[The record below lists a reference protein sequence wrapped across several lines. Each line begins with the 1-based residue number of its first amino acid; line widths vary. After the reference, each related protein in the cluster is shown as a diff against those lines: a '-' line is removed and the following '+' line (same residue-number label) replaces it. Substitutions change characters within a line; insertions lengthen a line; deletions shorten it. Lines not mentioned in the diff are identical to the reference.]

1 MNESVVL
8 AVLKSFFPGVFGA
21 FVTIFAKKK
30 EAIKLV
36 CFATLETVILLLIG
50 GFLGWVGGE
59 VALKYYKLTHHF
71 DIYMA
76 RFLIGAFGFVIIKE
90 GLNRIPI
97 WFDKV
102 EGKL

>member
-1 MNESVVL
+1 MNESAIL

-21 FVTIFAKKK
+21 FVTIYAKKK
-30 EAIKLV
+30 DAIKLA
-36 CFATLETVILLLIG
+36 CFVTLETVILLLIG
-50 GFLGWVGGE
+50 GVLGWVGGE
-59 VALKYYKLTHHF
+59 VALKYYKLSDPF

-90 GLNRIPI
+90 GLTRIPI

>member
-21 FVTIFAKKK
+21 FVTVFAKKK
-30 EAIKLV
+30 DTIKLM
-36 CFATLETVILLLIG
+36 CFATLETVLLLLIG
-50 GFLGWVGGE
+50 GVLGWVGGE
-59 VALKYYKLTHHF
+59 VAIKRYKIIDPF

-76 RFLIGAFGFVIIKE
+76 RFLIGAFGFLVIKE
-90 GLNRIPI
+90 GLKRIPI
-97 WFDKV
+97 WFEKL